1 MPRSRPHLQR
11 FQLRHGPDLAF
22 LAVAFILK
30 KNLKILQSRG
40 RPLKFAALLALS
52 FDK

>member
-11 FQLRHGPDLAF
+11 FQLRHGPDSAF
-22 LAVAFILK
+22 LAVAFLLK
-30 KNLKILQSRG
+30 KYQNSAVKGTAI
-40 RPLKFAALLALS
+40 KFAALLALF